1 MKIIRKAVE
10 TTIVSFFVILVAAV
24 FLQVISRYIFNRPPA
39 WTEELARYCQV
50 WIILLASSI
59 CIRKGS
65 HLAVDYFSGSLSRKV
80 RKGIELFISIL
91 IIFYTAV
98 LTVYGIRL
106 MLVGQYQV
114 SPAIQIK
121 MSFVYLIFPL
131 GGALMCIEAVLRTI
145 ALLRDRSGVNFQS
158 GGSGC

>member
-1 MKIIRKAVE
+1 MKILRKAVE

-50 WIILLASSI
+50 WIILLTASI

-65 HLAVDYFSGSLSRKV
+65 HLAVDYFSSLISRKV
-80 RKGIELFISIL
+80 RKGMEILISIL
-91 IIFYTAV
+91 VVFYTAV
-98 LTVYGIRL
+98 LTVYGFRL

-114 SPAIQIK
+114 SPAMQIK

-131 GGALMCIEAVLRTI
+131 GGAIMCIEAVLRTI
-145 ALLRDRSGVNFQS
+145 ALLRGGLLVDRKEGQS
-158 GGSGC
+158 GC

>member
-10 TTIVSFFVILVAAV
+10 ATIVSFFIILVAAV

-39 WTEELARYCQV
+39 WSEELARYCQV

-65 HLAVDYFSGSLSRKV
+65 HLAVDYLSSFISRGV
-80 RKGIELFISIL
+80 RKGMEIFISIL
-91 IIFYTAV
+91 IVFYTAV
-98 LTVYGIRL
+98 LTVYGFRL

-114 SPAIQIK
+114 SPAMQIN
-121 MSFVYLIFPL
+121 MSLVYIIFPL
-131 GGALMCIEAVLRTI
+131 GGALMCIEAALRTT
-145 ALLRDRSGVNFQS
+145 ALLR
-158 GGSGC
+158 GGTAGEYRKGRPGC